1 MHLTWIDFA
10 VIAAYIGSLPL
21 IGMYF
26 SRRQVSREEYLLG
39 SRNIHWLLAAG
50 SVVATLVSTLT
61 FLAVPG
67 EIVRY
72 GLAYFTGVLA
82 LPLAVPVM
90 TRILLPK
97 LMTLRITSMY
107 EYLEGRYD
115 VQVRVLAAVV
125 FVIRTVVWMGLIIY
139 SCSFAI
145 AEMTQWDIYWTIV
158 ITGLITTFY
167 SSAGGLRTVIWTD
180 NLQLVVLI
188 GGAVAI
194 PLAVLLR
201 TGTGPLE
208 WWSAFA
214 EAGRTQIQF
223 VSLDLTVRLTVIGI
237 MLSQFFW
244 SVCTNGSDQ
253 VAVQR
258 YLSTPSIRM
267 ASRTAWVY
275 IAINVGLLAV
285 LSVCGLALFGFYFQ
299 QSGLPVSDFQREI
312 APHADALMP
321 RFIVKELPQGVS
333 GLVLAALLA
342 AAMSSLSSGINSLAA
357 VVMKDLVERFG
368 RHRTEA
374 SSLTLTK
381 LVSVAGGLIGIA
393 TAVAITWAVRRSD
406 WNLIDVTQRL
416 NHIFVGPLAVLFF
429 AGILFPFAS
438 KRSVLAGFL
447 AGTACSLYVAFGR
460 GQSISFTWLV
470 PASFVVGFVIAAVL
484 GRLRTEKVPA
494 GGSAAVE

>member
-10 VIAAYIGSLPL
+10 VIAAYMGSLPL
-21 IGMYF
+21 IGIYF

-82 LPLAVPVM
+82 LPLAVPVI

-107 EYLEGRYD
+107 EYLESRYD
-115 VQVRVLAAVV
+115 VQVRVLAAMV
-125 FVIRTVVWMGLIIY
+125 FVTRTVVWMGLIIY

-145 AEMTQWDIYWTIV
+145 TEMTQWDIYWTIV

-167 SSAGGLRTVIWTD
+167 SSAGGMRTVIWTD
-180 NLQLVVLI
+180 NLQLWVLI
-188 GGAVAI
+188 GGAIAI
-194 PLAVLLR
+194 PVAVLLR

-208 WWSAFA
+208 WWSAFSD
-214 EAGRTQIQF
+214 AGRTQIQF
-223 VSLDLTVRLTVIGI
+223 VSLDVTVRLTVVGI

-267 ASRTAWVY
+267 ARRTAWVY

-285 LSVCGLALFGFYFQ
+285 LAFCGLALFGFYFQ
-299 QSGLPVSDFQREI
+299 QSGLAVSDFHRQI
-312 APHADALMP
+312 APRADALMP
-321 RFIVKELPQGVS
+321 QFIVTQLPQGIS

-357 VVMKDLVERFG
+357 VVMKDLVER
-368 RHRTEA
+368 
-374 SSLTLTK
+374 LP
-381 LVSVAGGLIGIA
+381 A
-393 TAVAITWAVRRSD
+393 TARRQVR
-406 WNLIDVTQRL
+406 L
-416 NHIFVGPLAVLFF
+416 P
-429 AGILFPFAS
+429 
-438 KRSVLAGFL
+438 
-447 AGTACSLYVAFGR
+447 
-460 GQSISFTWLV
+460 
-470 PASFVVGFVIAAVL
+470 
-484 GRLRTEKVPA
+484 
-494 GGSAAVE
+494 